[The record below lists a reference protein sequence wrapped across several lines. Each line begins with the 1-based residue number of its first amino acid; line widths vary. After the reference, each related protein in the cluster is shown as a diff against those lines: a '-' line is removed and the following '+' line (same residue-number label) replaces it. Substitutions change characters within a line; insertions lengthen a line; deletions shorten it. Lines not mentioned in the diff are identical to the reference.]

1 MSKTLIQSIVTGTLG
16 PAVLLLVAI
25 ASGCASLPSVQQ
37 PKQVVTAKAESET
50 TPPAPTES
58 FTASL
63 LYQLL
68 LGEIAGQRSDMDT
81 ALASY
86 LDAAGSTR
94 DPRVAERALRIAAY
108 AKQQEGALLAARRW
122 VALEGDNLEALQ
134 TLAILELRE
143 NHPDNALT
151 YLERIIE
158 VGGGSGKSYD
168 RVVGA
173 LTRLPDQQLALGVM
187 TQLVENHDGE
197 AEAHFARSRYA
208 ATTGQLDQALPS
220 IDRALML
227 RGYWTRAE
235 IVRAEILL
243 KQNKV
248 TLARNSLKV
257 AVNRHR
263 RDVDLRLAYARVL
276 VTSGDLKEANRQF
289 KKLVRIQPDNLEVV
303 FSLALLAL
311 ESERFDEAK
320 KYLGRLQNTGHRQQ
334 EVFYYLGRIAEQQDR
349 TQEALEWFSKVTQGS
364 QWLDAK
370 IRGSRIQ
377 ARSGDVEGV
386 RAGLHILRSE
396 HPQFAVRLALA
407 EGAILVDQRRYQDA
421 FELYSQL
428 IDQRPNNT
436 ELRYA
441 RALVAEKLDQ
451 LQIAEDDLLNV
462 LAREPNNGAALN
474 ALGYTLAD
482 RTDRLLEAEGYIVK
496 ALDLLPDDPAVID
509 SMGWLQYRLGNLQA
523 AVTHLR
529 RALRLSRDGEI
540 AAHLGEVLWQMGDQ
554 NQARKVWE
562 EARSEDPDNPVLQD
576 VMQRFLP

>member
-1 MSKTLIQSIVTGTLG
+1 MSKALIQSIVKGALG
-16 PAVLLLVAI
+16 SAVLLLVAI

-37 PKQVVTAKAESET
+37 PTQVVTAEAAPAT
-50 TPPAPTES
+50 TPPEPTES
-58 FTASL
+58 FTSLL

-68 LGEIAGQRSDMDT
+68 LGEIAGQRAHMDT
-81 ALASY
+81 ALENY

-122 VALEGDNLEALQ
+122 VELEGDNLEALQ

-143 NHPDNALT
+143 GHPDNALT

-158 VGGGSGKSYD
+158 LGGGSGKSYE
-168 RVVGA
+168 RVVGSLA
-173 LTRLPDQQLALGVM
+173 RLPDQQLALRVM
-187 TQLVENHDGE
+187 TQLVENHSGE
-197 AEAHFARSRYA
+197 AEAHFARSRFA
-208 ATTGQLDQALPS
+208 VNAGQLDQGLQS

-227 RGYWTRAE
+227 RGYWSHAE

-243 KQNKV
+243 KQNKAA
-248 TLARNSLKV
+248 LARDNLKV
-257 AVNRHR
+257 AVRHHP
-263 RDVDLRLAYARVL
+263 RDGDLRLAYARVL
-276 VTSGDLKEANRQF
+276 VSSNDLKEANRQF
-289 KKLVRIQPDNLEVV
+289 KKMARTQPENLEVV

-311 ESERFDEAK
+311 EADRFDEAK
-320 KYLGRLQNTGHRQQ
+320 KYLGQLQSTGHRQQ
-334 EVFYYLGRIAEQQDR
+334 EVFYYLGRIAEQQDK
-349 TQEALEWFSKVTQGS
+349 TQEALEWFSKVTQGN

-407 EGAILVDQRRYQDA
+407 EGAILVDQKRYQDA
-421 FELYSQL
+421 FDLYTQF
-428 IDQRPNNT
+428 IHQQPNNT

-451 LQIAEDDLLNV
+451 LQIAEADLLNV
-462 LAREPNNGAALN
+462 LAHEPNNGAALN

-529 RALRLSRDGEI
+529 RALSLSGDSEI
-540 AAHLGEVLWQMGDQ
+540 AAHLGEVLWHMGDQ
-554 NQARKVWE
+554 NQARKIWE
-562 EARSEDPDNPVLQD
+562 EARSDDPDNPVLQD